1 MQLFFQAVGHWA
13 GDKINKTNINSTSKQ
28 GGTYFLKKFWS
39 TFRTLHGL
47 LFSCFLKLFPY
58 KYFVNPQVKI
68 CVQKLA
74 NIFDLVKNG
83 TYMYFPFWK
92 LEGSMLKKTSSY
104 QNERKKNTNKCCRMF
119 LVTTSFIQNNNKK
132 LFL

>member
-28 GGTYFLKKFWS
+28 GDTYFLKKI
-39 TFRTLHGL
+39 
-47 LFSCFLKLFPY
+47 LKHVS
-58 KYFVNPQVKI
+58 YFVRLTFFMFFKTFSLQVIFNPQVKI

-83 TYMYFPFWK
+83 TYLYFLFWK
-92 LEGSMLKKTSSY
+92 LEGSVLKKTSSY

-119 LVTTSFIQNNNKK
+119 LVTTSFIQNNNKN